1 MHNNFEI
8 TSNFSEYKNAFLE
21 ENSKHNLISKNDE
34 KFLYEKH
41 IYDSLALK
49 LFLNKYNINA
59 GTILDIG
66 CGGGFPSVPLAIE
79 LKSFKI
85 TGIDSI
91 NKKINSVNCIKE
103 KLGLKNLELICDR
116 AENLNKK
123 YDIVVSRAVANLEK
137 LSKNEA
143 SSNTDE
149 IAIVPKGGFFLKI
162 LGWLIPAIIIGLIAA
177 GFIYGGVHAG
187 AQMLSTWFLYNAIP
201 AAILTAVACGHP
213 LAILVGF
220 IGAPFT
226 SLCPFIGIGFCTAIV
241 QAIVCKPKVSD
252 MESLQDD
259 VTSLRGFYKNRILR
273 TLIVELI
280 MGQTDLIGLII
291 QK

>member
-1 MHNNFEI
+1 MQNSFEI
-8 TSNFSEYKNAFLE
+8 TSDFSAYKDIFLE

-49 LFLNKYNINA
+49 LFLNKYNING

-66 CGGGFPSVPLAIE
+66 CGGGFPSVPLAVE

-137 LSKNEA
+137 LSKIALPLLNKNGYFIA
-143 SSNTDE
+143 YKSKKALLE
-149 IAIVPKGGFFLKI
+149 IDSAKNVLKNCDVI
-162 LGWLIPAIIIGLIAA
+162 DIIEYQLPLEE
-177 GFIYGGVHAG
+177 IYER
-187 AQMLSTWFLYNAIP
+187 N
-201 AAILTAVACGHP
+201 
-213 LAILVGF
+213 LVV
-220 IGAPFT
+220 IK
-226 SLCPFIGIGFCTAIV
+226 C
-241 QAIVCKPKVSD
+241 
-252 MESLQDD
+252 
-259 VTSLRGFYKNRILR
+259 R
-273 TLIVELI
+273 
-280 MGQTDLIGLII
+280 

>member
-1 MHNNFEI
+1 M
-8 TSNFSEYKNAFLE
+8 K
-21 ENSKHNLISKNDE
+21 
-34 KFLYEKH
+34 
-41 IYDSLALK
+41 
-49 LFLNKYNINA
+49 
-59 GTILDIG
+59 TIG
-66 CGGGFPSVPLAIE
+66 
-79 LKSFKI
+79 K
-85 TGIDSI
+85 T
-91 NKKINSVNCIKE
+91 
-103 KLGLKNLELICDR
+103 
-116 AENLNKK
+116 
-123 YDIVVSRAVANLEK
+123 DIVIIQCNV
-137 LSKNEA
+137 
-143 SSNTDE
+143 
-149 IAIVPKGGFFLKI
+149 IKI
-162 LGWLIPAIIIGLIAA
+162 LGWLIPACIVGLIAA

-273 TLIVELI
+273 ALLVFILSS
-280 MGQTDLIGLII
+280 IGSTIGTFAAGADII
-291 QK
+291 GILSNI